1 MMLFQRLIWSGLAAA
16 VLVGSVQTGVQL
28 WQATPIIHA
37 AESYESQKV
46 EVPAPVALSTA
57 PAQAEAQD
65 HTHAHAH
72 AAAATPAWQPEDGAE
87 RTFWTWVANLLHAF
101 SMALLVLAAMGVCLW
116 RGANMRSMPLA
127 ALIAGAGWLSFH
139 LWPSLGLPAEIPGM
153 DAARL
158 GSRQGWWVLAAV
170 SAALACGVAAGL
182 RSAWRW
188 PAAAALLAL
197 PFFVGAPH
205 IAADPFAG
213 FSAEAQTALRAL
225 DAQFVIATTWISISF
240 WVSMA
245 VVCGLAFERWLRPV
259 LADGFGG
266 ARPTTSLELKS

>member
-16 VLVGSVQTGVQL
+16 VIVGSVQTGVQR

-37 AESYESQKV
+37 AESYESQKI
-46 EVPAPVALSTA
+46 EA
-57 PAQAEAQD
+57 PASAQKAELHD
-65 HTHAHAH
+65 HSHAPD
-72 AAAATPAWQPEDGAE
+72 AAPAWQPEDGAE

-101 SMALLVLAAMGVCLW
+101 SMVLLMLVAMGVCLW
-116 RGANMRSMPLA
+116 RGATTRSMPLA
-127 ALIAGAGWLSFH
+127 ALVAGAGWLSFH

-158 GSRQGWWVLAAV
+158 GSRQGWWVLAAL
-170 SAALACGVAAGL
+170 SAALACGAVAGL

-197 PFFVGAPH
+197 PFIVGAPH

-213 FSAEAQTALRAL
+213 FGVEAQTALRAL
-225 DAQFVIATTWISISF
+225 DAEFVRATTWISVSF

-245 VVCGLAFERWLRPV
+245 VVCGLAFERWLRPA
-259 LADGFGG
+259 LAEGFGG
-266 ARPTTSLELKS
+266 ARPAATLELKS